1 MSIIRHTPQSF
12 LASLEAEAKQIE
24 DVKRKNELLLEA
36 SEGKS
41 HTCIQYVS
49 SNYLN
54 TENEMHVFI
63 AKCPRCKNAD
73 VRFMLDDDDKAKSS
87 FVVTETYCGSGV
99 DLMCLCCKHEFKFCT
114 GRSLWKEMN
123 CIRVPLSFTSRELG
137 VDNSKYIRKKN

>member
-36 SEGKS
+36 SKAKS

-49 SNYLN
+49 LNYPN
-54 TENEMHVFI
+54 TEKEVHVSI
-63 AKCPRCKNAD
+63 AECPRCKNAD

-99 DLMCLCCKHEFKFCT
+99 DLKCLCCKHTFKFCT
-114 GRSLWKEMN
+114 GGSFWEKKN
-123 CIRVPLSFTSRELG
+123 CIRVPLTFTSRELG
-137 VDNSKYIRKKN
+137 VDNSNYIK